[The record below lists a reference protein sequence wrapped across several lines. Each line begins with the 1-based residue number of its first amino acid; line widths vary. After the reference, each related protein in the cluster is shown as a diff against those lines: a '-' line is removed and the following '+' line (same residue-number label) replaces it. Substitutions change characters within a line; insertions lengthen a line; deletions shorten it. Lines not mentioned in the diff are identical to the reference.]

1 MTGRLLDK
9 VALIFG
15 AGCVA
20 EEWGNGNATAVTYA
34 REGATIVSVDVSAQ
48 AAKRTAD
55 LVRKEGGTAIDVV
68 ADVSSEDQVREAV
81 EKALKEYGRIDI
93 LHNNV
98 GTNAQGGPV
107 ESSEEDWDRVMTV
120 NVKSLFWT
128 TKYVIPVMEKQG
140 GGSIVN
146 ISSIAS
152 IAWTG
157 HPMLAYHASKA
168 AVNQFTRSV
177 AVQYASKNIR
187 CNAVLPGLIDTPRI
201 RITVLPFY
209 NGDVEKMR
217 TARSTSVPM
226 RRMGSPWDIAN
237 AALFF
242 ASDESRYV
250 TGVLM
255 PVDGGL
261 TCSVPH

>member
-1 MTGRLLDK
+1 MTDRLRGK

-34 REGATIVSVDVSAQ
+34 REGATIVSVDISVQ
-48 AAKRTAD
+48 AAKRTAE
-55 LVRKEGGTAIDVV
+55 LVRKEGGTAIDIV
-68 ADVSSEDQVREAV
+68 ADVSNESDVRAAV
-81 EKALKEYGRIDI
+81 EKALGEYGRIDI

-107 ESSEEDWDRVMTV
+107 ESSESDWDRVMTV

-128 TKYVIPVMEKQG
+128 SKYVIPIMEKQG
-140 GGSIVN
+140 AGSIIN

-177 AVQYASKNIR
+177 AVQYADRNIR

-209 NGDVEKMR
+209 KGDVEEMR
-217 TARSTSVPM
+217 AARSTSVPM